1 MKMKKAW
8 CALYN
13 AMGIINNI
21 FKIFNHIL
29 EIDIFRNSSFLFLA
43 GDMGPE
49 GIFFR
54 VLVVQMMPWCPAKTM
69 AYGFKVFY
77 CMILILILFGLVRCV
92 LHSIWHTK
100 KKKKSSHLDSLGT
113 DHHLWE
119 LGHAVGQD
127 AEYEP
132 GGVVD
137 GQECER
143 LRCRDIVARH
153 GVANQSEDG
162 RQDRDDR
169 DDPKR
174 HALHQT

>member
-1 MKMKKAW
+1 M
-8 CALYN
+8 
-13 AMGIINNI
+13 
-21 FKIFNHIL
+21 
-29 EIDIFRNSSFLFLA
+29 
-43 GDMGPE
+43 
-49 GIFFR
+49 
-54 VLVVQMMPWCPAKTM
+54 
-69 AYGFKVFY
+69 
-77 CMILILILFGLVRCV
+77 
-92 LHSIWHTK
+92 
-100 KKKKSSHLDSLGT
+100 
-113 DHHLWE
+113 
-119 LGHAVGQD
+119 GQD

-143 LRCRDIVARH
+143 LRCCDIVAGH